1 MGLRLSNQAIPRAV
15 CSITLSPALTSIRL
29 RPVPGQTTTFR
40 DWWSWTLSK
49 TITTKLMD
57 KFLSLLVTAEKIPD
71 WSERGDRF
79 SPSLTGPGYLYVFV
93 DKVNSQ
99 EDPTDRKR
107 TIA

>member
-1 MGLRLSNQAIPRAV
+1 MDAFRECADR
-15 CSITLSPALTSIRL
+15 IR
-29 RPVPGQTTTFR
+29 
-40 DWWSWTLSK
+40 D
-49 TITTKLMD
+49 TTKLMD

-107 TIA
+107 TIAVVKNTFTFQVSGQMVGLRKNNGEPKVTPWLHP